1 MSPGHP
7 RHFMQTSAVSQR
19 ASIGVAGVASDDLI
33 VGDWLVRPDLDRVV
47 RDGVSLHVRPKLMDL
62 LVYLAR
68 NAGRTVPHGELLANI
83 WPNQPFIAGTVLPRC
98 IAELRQTLG
107 DHAADSMVIQTI
119 PKRGYR
125 LIAEVRPAGPTPF
138 RVPHEAGDAGA
149 ARPLSRRSGPGPARP
164 APTHLSLASVPEL
177 SAEPTP
183 LPAPHDPRVATWLRR
198 APLMAAR
205 LWRSF
210 RSQTR

>member
-1 MSPGHP
+1 MPEEILELTVDKFTFRVPKGLYYSD
-7 RHFMQTSAVSQR
+7 
-19 ASIGVAGVASDDLI
+19 AGVWVKLEGEVARLGLSDFTQQRS
-33 VGDWLVRPDLDRVV
+33 GDV
-47 RDGVSLHVRPKLMDL
+47 
-62 LVYLAR
+62 A
-68 NAGRTVPHGELLANI
+68 
-83 WPNQPFIAGTVLPRC
+83 F
-98 IAELRQTLG
+98 
-107 DHAADSMVIQTI
+107 
-119 PKRGYR
+119 
-125 LIAEVRPAGPTPF
+125 AEVRPAGPTPF